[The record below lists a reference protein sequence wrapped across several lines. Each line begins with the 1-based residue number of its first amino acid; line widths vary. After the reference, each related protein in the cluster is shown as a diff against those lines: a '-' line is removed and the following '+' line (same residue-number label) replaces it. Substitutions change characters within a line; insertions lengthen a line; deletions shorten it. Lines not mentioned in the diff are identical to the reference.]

1 MIMIFENTGRMSM
14 KRNVFKQNSVR
25 FRSPGVCIVLLLSL
39 SAMITGCAGVY
50 GRLASD
56 PVIFDQYR
64 AGSLPE
70 NYQYFF
76 SGRPGLPDAVAGID
90 ESYQLQGRL
99 WFRIDTMNTVY
110 DKIRNLSDLN
120 PEATALQTADIL
132 DNHGNKI
139 GVWFSYYYYAPVRI
153 DPENRIV
160 EILDPSTPSGGF
172 GRTGP

>member
-1 MIMIFENTGRMSM
+1 M

-25 FRSPGVCIVLLLSL
+25 FRSPGVCIVLLLAL

-99 WFRIDTMNTVY
+99 WFKIDTMNTVY

-120 PEATALQTADIL
+120 PEATTLQTADIL

-160 EILDPSTPSGGF
+160 EILDPNTPSGGF